1 MVFLELQREIW
12 GFSQVMTGN
21 SGSLPCYPRELQ
33 SLFELCWGAGD
44 CSRVTAGESGLN
56 SQKRG
61 NLKVLVEL
69 RQETLGSLEL
79 RR

>member
-21 SGSLPCYPRELQ
+21 SGSLPCCPRELQ

-56 SQKRG
+56 IRSRG
-61 NLKVLVEL
+61 NIEVFLEL
-69 RQETLGSLEL
+69 QQETLASLNM
-79 RR
+79 